1 MKRMVLLF
9 VLLSTVPA
17 LANTIETVE
26 LITNGGFE
34 TGNLSPWLDV
44 SESDGCQSF
53 SCRPWQVDSGVA
65 HSGSFFAV
73 GANGNV
79 EMRQSFQPTL
89 GSRITD
95 VSFWAS
101 SGELLLVNLFYSDN
115 SVSISTPEIDCS
127 ATWCFVDLTFR
138 VDPEKSLSG
147 ISFVTP
153 LAGFSAVDDV
163 SIMATI
169 PEPGTFGLLGLG
181 VAVLGTAL
189 IKRKSKCF
197 LTLLGDRFSE
207 WSLFWRDAPW
217 SKSGSPWQAPSD
229 LRISGI

>member
-17 LANTIETVE
+17 LANTIDTVE

-53 SCRPWQVDSGVA
+53 SCDPWQVVPGEA
-65 HSGSFFAV
+65 HGGSFFAV
-73 GANGNV
+73 GANGDV

-101 SGELLLVNLFYSDN
+101 SGELVLVNLFYSDN

-138 VDPEKSLSG
+138 VNAGKSLSG
-147 ISFVTP
+147 ISFVAP
-153 LAGFSAVDDV
+153 LNGFSAVDDV
-163 SIMATI
+163 SIVATV
-169 PEPGTFGLLGLG
+169 PETGHIRLTGIRLG
-181 VAVLGTAL
+181 
-189 IKRKSKCF
+189 CP
-197 LTLLGDRFSE
+197 
-207 WSLFWRDAPW
+207 PW
-217 SKSGSPWQAPSD
+217 SCA
-229 LRISGI
+229 